1 MLQRGLNWAAATL
14 VGVFGFVWTG
24 VVMFA
29 AVETSAWTWI
39 GQASFGAFLT
49 CWALYKVSLLVRRA
63 KPGFVPR
70 HRRVRAGRATAP

>member
-29 AVETSAWTWI
+29 AVETATWAWI
-39 GQASFGAFLT
+39 GQLSFGLFLI
-49 CWALYKVSLLVRRA
+49 CWGSYKVSTLVRRP
-63 KPGFVPR
+63 KPAFVPR
-70 HRRVRAGRATAP
+70 HRRVRARA